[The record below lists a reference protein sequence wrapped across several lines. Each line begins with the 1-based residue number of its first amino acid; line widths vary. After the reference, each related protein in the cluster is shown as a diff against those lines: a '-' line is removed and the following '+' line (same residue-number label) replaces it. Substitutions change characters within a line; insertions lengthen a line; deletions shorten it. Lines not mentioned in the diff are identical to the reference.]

1 MIKYSWTII
10 VSQNKMEKMR
20 EICIQTLEIF
30 SIYNLDVLIF

>member
-20 EICIQTLEIF
+20 EICIQTLGIF
-30 SIYNLDVLIF
+30 TIYNLDVLIF